1 MNAGF
6 KKPYPFSIFKRAD
19 RVCYSVSFKDK
30 NGKYLPP
37 VSTGKKTEDE
47 ATQVA
52 FKMLSEGI
60 MIKKKK
66 TVTVRDLSLKGEAR
80 KLKTKE
86 DAEIILSE
94 LQRLGLVKSYILDST
109 QKAENFNSFLTT
121 FWDWDTSPY
130 IKEKL
135 RQNHSIH
142 KRHCKQQGNAI
153 ELYWVDFFKGR
164 LLGEITHDDISN
176 FINEMATK
184 NISSS
189 RKNVII
195 KAGMKPLRW
204 AYARRYID
212 FDPTMGHLLFSEE
225 EKKRHILTPAVAGAI
240 FKIEWNEE
248 RAKIA
253 NLLASITGMRSG
265 EIMALKL
272 KDIGADCLY
281 VQNAW
286 NYVDKLKTTKNNK
299 ARKVEIGFPYV
310 INKLIEAAKQNPWG
324 CSPDSYVFWSDFHA
338 EQPMQG
344 YFFLNGLRE
353 ALIRIGFTESQAKN
367 YDFHGWRHFFTSY
380 MVKKLDRKL
389 LKSQTG
395 HLTDDMIEHYSDH
408 ETVGDRELIQ
418 EKQRE
423 TFAGLIPE
431 PVLLLEY
438 KDVSEAKVA

>member
-1 MNAGF
+1 MNA
-6 KKPYPFSIFKRAD
+6 YPFSLFKRAD
-19 RVCYSVSFKDK
+19 RACYSVSFKGKD
-30 NGKYLPP
+30 GKYLPP
-37 VSTGKKTEDE
+37 VSTGKKTEGE
-47 ATQVA
+47 ARQAA
-52 FKMLSEGI
+52 FRMMSEGI
-60 MIKKKK
+60 QQKKKK
-66 TVTVRDLSLKGEAR
+66 TVTVRDLSLKDEAR

-86 DAEIILSE
+86 DADIILSE
-94 LQRLGLVKSYILDST
+94 LQRLGLVKSYILDNT

-130 IKEKL
+130 IKEKK

-153 ELYWVDFFKGR
+153 EKYWIVFFKGR

-184 NISSS
+184 DISSS
-189 RKNVII
+189 RKNVVI

-204 AYARRYID
+204 AFAKRYID
-212 FDPTMGHLLFSEE
+212 FDPTLGHLLFSEV
-225 EKKRHILTPAVAGAI
+225 EKKRLILTPANAREL
-240 FKIEWNEE
+240 FRLEWSED
-248 RAKIA
+248 RAKLA

-265 EIMALKL
+265 EVMALKYR
-272 KDIGADCLY
+272 DIGADCLF

-286 NYVDKLKTTKNNK
+286 NYVDKLKTTKNNQ
-299 ARKVEIGFPYV
+299 ARKVEIAFPYV
-310 INKLIEAAKQNPWG
+310 IQKLIEVAKKNPWG
-324 CSPDSYVFWSDFHA
+324 CSADSFIFWSEFHA
-338 EQPMQG
+338 DQPMQG

-353 ALIRIGFTESQAKN
+353 ALVKIGFSIEQAEN

-395 HLTDDMIEHYSDH
+395 HLTDDMIELYSDH

-418 EKQRE
+418 AKQRE
-423 TFAGLIPE
+423 TFAALIPE
-431 PVLLLEY
+431 PVLMIEY
-438 KDVSEAKVA
+438 KPQAA

>member
-1 MNAGF
+1 MNA
-6 KKPYPFSIFKRAD
+6 YPFSIFKRAD
-19 RVCYSVSFKDK
+19 RACYSVCFKDK

-47 ATQVA
+47 AMQAA
-52 FKMLSEGI
+52 FKMMSDGI
-60 MIKKKK
+60 PQKENK
-66 TVTVRDLSLKGEAR
+66 TTVRDLSLKNEAR
-80 KLKTKE
+80 KLNTKE
-86 DAEIILSE
+86 DADIILSE
-94 LQRLGLVKSYILDST
+94 LQRLGLVKSYILDNT
-109 QKAENFNSFLTT
+109 QKAQVFNSFLTT
-121 FWDWDTSPY
+121 FWDWGTSPY

-153 ELYWVDFFKGR
+153 DLYWTDFFKDR
-164 LLGEITHDDISN
+164 YLGEITHDDISN
-176 FINEMATK
+176 FINDMATK
-184 NISSS
+184 DISAS
-189 RKNVII
+189 RKNVVI

-204 AYARRYID
+204 AFAKRYID
-212 FDPTMGHLLFSEE
+212 FDPTLGHLLFSEE
-225 EKKRHILTPAVAGAI
+225 EKKRLIFTPSDAREL
-240 FKIEWNEE
+240 FKIEWSEE

-265 EIMALKL
+265 EIMALKMR
-272 KDIGADCLY
+272 DIGTDCLY

-286 NYVDKLKTTKNNK
+286 NYVDKLKTTKNNQS
-299 ARKVEIGFPYV
+299 RKVEIAFPYV
-310 INKLIEAAKQNPWG
+310 IQKLIEIAKKNPWG
-324 CSPDSYVFWSDFHA
+324 FSPDSFVFWSDFHA
-338 EQPMQG
+338 DQPMQG

-353 ALIRIGFTESQAKN
+353 ALTKIGFTEAQAEE

-395 HLTDDMIEHYSDH
+395 HLTDDMIELYSDH

-418 EKQRE
+418 AKQRE

-438 KDVSEAKVA
+438 NTQAA